1 MNIENAKQY
10 RHLIREIAMLED
22 NIKELKAKYD
32 KPVFEEPLADLIS
45 LLEDRKE
52 KCQQECKAFE
62 DWIVSIPDK
71 RMQLMIFSRFVEGLS
86 WYAVAVKTGGSVDSV
101 KTAVRRYFDK
111 EVHA

>member
-1 MNIENAKQY
+1 MNIEKAKQY

-22 NIKELKAKYD
+22 NINELKAKYD
-32 KPVFEEPLADLIS
+32 KPVFQEPLADLIS

-71 RMQLMIFSRFVEGLS
+71 RMQLMVFSHFVEGLS

-101 KTAVRRYFDK
+101 KVAVRRYFEK
-111 EVHA
+111 EGCS